1 MYNGGKVI
9 VTTISAGSKY
19 VLAHKEDEPGKFK
32 INTED
37 LKEQSPELEKAL
49 KKNINKRFS

>member
-19 VLAHKEDEPGKFK
+19 VLAHKEGEVGKFK

-37 LKEQSPELEKAL
+37 LKERSPELEKAL
-49 KKNINKRFS
+49 KEYSNKRFS